1 LGILL
6 LTGAAL
12 DVCGQ
17 ETVMDTRHVLELS
30 PMWQIQPATS
40 PDLAPRAGDWGSTKS
55 AGWRW
60 GKIHCLWYEQTVA
73 VPEGWGNRRNLLH
86 FKRIEGDAI
95 VFVNAKRV
103 GELLRPGGDID
114 VSEVLTPGQENTVR
128 VFVTRNY
135 TGISRDFAHD
145 PLRYTAR
152 GPISHSPL
160 PMEKWAMGIT
170 APASLH
176 SLPRPVSISDVF
188 VRTSWREKTIA
199 LDVELSAD
207 APVSGLQLRIAI
219 LDADGKE
226 ALTFGDGPF
235 NLPAGQTVRTI
246 TQPWANPIPWE
257 LEAGYLYTARVS
269 LDRNGA
275 LADAPSPI
283 RFGFREVWTEGRN
296 VYLNG
301 HVSRWRVDW
310 TACGLNRTSLS
321 FFRLMGR
328 NLFYTQA
335 NPSMWWRT
343 WSETPLL
350 SDDLL
355 DAFDEQGMGSFV
367 PAPGISYL
375 RMHLIT
381 DPQAQRDYDREM
393 RRWLRMYRN
402 HPCILG
408 WTIGMNSFCPRDG
421 IHPDTMGK
429 RKKYPPRSQADVI
442 EKGLEIVKSH
452 DPTRLVYSHA
462 DGNVG
467 DISTSN
473 SYLNFAPLQEREE
486 WPSDWA
492 KHGDM
497 PYFPV
502 EFGQPYTANFWKGKQ
517 FLMTEYLAMYFGDRA
532 YRDESLAGLQRM
544 VEISLTNKSGHGG
557 AIPADEFPLY
567 WDFQRLFV
575 GHTDRSWRTWG
586 VPGYY
591 YWDFGIGY
599 GNPPRWDGKTIW
611 NRYSTIPEPLAKR
624 PDWASPNFD
633 IRAANEQSLLV
644 WLAGAPQHTDKTHA
658 FYGGETIRKQV
669 AVVWDGP
676 GEKTVDARWE
686 FADDHGKVLQ
696 TGTVRLALKVGDIA
710 FAPISLVA
718 PTVTT
723 RQAFT
728 LSLTAKDG
736 DKTVT
741 DDKLAIQVFPPE
753 PAAIQ
758 RRHVVL
764 FDPAGKTAPWLKTLG
779 VHFAAWQPGMEL
791 NTTNLLVLGR
801 ESLKQGTHLPYTAE
815 EVAKG
820 LRVLVLEQQPQIW
833 EGLGFQAIETMPRY
847 VFARDKISPILNG
860 IAPEDLVNW
869 RGNPNLLPERKPA
882 RSHEVMHA
890 PKWTNTHA
898 VASVVLQIP
907 HMVGF
912 SPVLVAEFDLD
923 YSPLLVWQHGRGS
936 VYYSTLDLTDR
947 VGVDPAATHLARK
960 LVETASVDILAN
972 EPFRFVGASTHYAR
986 YRYDHAHARRSSS
999 AVRYV
1004 GDAKGRTLLNH
1015 LGVATDPKSSLV
1027 VVGSGGIPEQAELDG
1042 MAKQGA
1048 TVLFLPR
1055 TAEELAAFGLKT
1067 TKADLV
1073 RTTVP
1078 DHRLFQGIG
1087 QNLLRWRDTLHVTTF
1102 AQDGQPDGAN
1112 SIGEPVPAI
1121 VGGDG
1126 LFLIRRIGGGQQVF
1140 VQLDPFALDDRYPDD
1155 APEYEAIVL
1164 STVRLRQFWAQ
1175 LLTNAGADCTA
1186 ALAER
1191 LTTLEAGPAYQQLGH
1206 WYVLGPFAADAKKKP
1221 AGVLDTEYP
1230 GEKAAI
1236 AGDTN
1241 PNLTYTRADGK
1252 ALDFRT
1258 TVQADKSDFMNLA
1271 ATLKAGENSVA
1282 YATCTVNRD
1291 KAGAAVLRLGVD
1303 YWMKVWVNGEL
1314 VYRMDHGHGSPK
1326 PNRHLVKAHLKAGEN
1341 VITLKVLAGG
1351 KGFGFWANLADGEE
1365 TDEQAAGVA
1374 KAEARLY
1381 DVAIR
1386 LRDPYEYHYW

>member
-1 LGILL
+1 
-6 LTGAAL
+6 
-12 DVCGQ
+12 
-17 ETVMDTRHVLELS
+17 MNTRHVLELS
-30 PMWQIQPATS
+30 PTWQIQPATS
-40 PDLAPRAGDWGSTKS
+40 PDVAPRDGDWGSTKS
-55 AGWRW
+55 ADWRW
-60 GKIHCLWYEQTVA
+60 GQVSAKGTSWEARLKTERGKIHCLWYEQTVT
-73 VPEGWGNRRNLLH
+73 VPGEWAGRRNLLH
-86 FKRIEGDAI
+86 FKRLEGDAI
-95 VFVNAKRV
+95 IFANGIRV
-103 GELLRPGGDID
+103 GELLRPGGDVD
-114 VSEVLTPGQENTVR
+114 VSAVLIAGQENTIR

-135 TGISRDFAHD
+135 AGISRDFEHD

-152 GPISHSPL
+152 GPVSHSPM
-160 PMEKWAMGIT
+160 PMDKWSMGIT
-170 APASLH
+170 APVSLQ
-176 SLPRPVSISDVF
+176 SLPHPVSISDVF
-188 VRTSWREKTIA
+188 VRTSWREKSIGI
-199 LDVELSAD
+199 DVELVAD
-207 APVSGLQLRIAI
+207 TAVAGAQVGVAI
-219 LDADGKE
+219 RDADGKQV
-226 ALTFGDGPF
+226 LTLSEGPF
-235 NLPAGQTVRTI
+235 DVPVGTVVRTL
-246 TQPWANPIPWE
+246 TRPWADPIPWE
-257 LEAGYLYTARVS
+257 LEAGYLYTAQVS
-269 LDRNGA
+269 LAQGDKRV
-275 LADAPSPI
+275 DAPAPI
-283 RFGFREVWTEGRN
+283 RFGFREVWTEGRH

-301 HVSRWRVDW
+301 HISRWRVDW
-310 TACGLNRTSLS
+310 TGCGLNPTSLS

-328 NLFYTQA
+328 NLFYMQA
-335 NPSMWWRT
+335 NSSMWWRT

-350 SDDLL
+350 PEDLL
-355 DAFDEQGMGSFV
+355 DAFDEQGMGSFM
-367 PAPGISYL
+367 PAPGISFVRARL
-375 RMHLIT
+375 L
-381 DPQAQRDYDREM
+381 DSPEAQADYDREM
-393 RRWLRMYRN
+393 KRWLRMYRN
-402 HPCILG
+402 HPSILG

-429 RKKYPPRSQADVI
+429 RKKYPARSQADVI
-442 EKGLEIVKSH
+442 EKGMEIVKQH

-473 SYLNFAPLQEREE
+473 SYLNFAALQEREE

-492 KHGDM
+492 ANGDM

-517 FLMTEYLAMYFGDRA
+517 FLGTEYLAMYYGDQA
-532 YRDESLAGLQRM
+532 YGKEALSGLQRM

-557 AIPADEFPLY
+557 AIPYDEFPLY
-567 WDFQRLFV
+567 WDFQRLSV
-575 GHTDRSWRTWG
+575 GRTDRTWRTWG

-591 YWDFGIGY
+591 YWDFSTGY

-611 NRYSTIPEPLAKR
+611 NRYSAIPEPLTER

-633 IRAANEQSLLV
+633 IRAANEQALLV
-644 WLAGAPQHTDKTHA
+644 WLAGAPKHTDKTHA
-658 FYGGETIRKQV
+658 FYGGEAIQKQV

-676 GEKTVDARWE
+676 GEKTVHARWE
-686 FADDHGKVLQ
+686 FTDADGKVLES
-696 TGTVRLALKVGDIA
+696 GTTKLALKAGDIA
-710 FAPISLVA
+710 FAPISVVA
-718 PTVTT
+718 PKVTS
-723 RQAFT
+723 RQEFT
-728 LSLTAKDG
+728 LSLVAKDG

-764 FDPAGKTAPWLKTLG
+764 FDPAGKTAPWLKALG
-779 VHFAAWQPGMEL
+779 VHFAAWQPGMKL
-791 NTTNLLVLGR
+791 NTSNLLVLGR
-801 ESLKQGTHLPYTAE
+801 ESLKQGTRLPYTAE

-847 VFARDKISPILNG
+847 VFARDTSSPILEG
-860 IAPEDLVNW
+860 VAPEDLVNW
-869 RGNPNLLPERKPA
+869 RGSPDLLPEKKPA

-898 VASVVLQIP
+898 IASVVLQIP
-907 HMVGF
+907 HTVGF

-936 VYYSTLDLTDR
+936 VYYSTLGLTGR
-947 VGVDPAATHLARK
+947 VGVDPAATRLARK
-960 LVETASVDILAN
+960 LVETASVDTLAN
-972 EPFRFVGASTHYAR
+972 EPFRFVGDSKRCEMYSNDR
-986 YRYDHAHARRSSS
+986 AHGRRSSS

-1004 GDAKGRTLLNH
+1004 GDGRGRALLDH
-1015 LGVATDPKSSLV
+1015 LGVATDPKSNLV
-1027 VVGSGGIPEQAELDG
+1027 VVGSGDIPEQDELDR

-1087 QNLLRWRDTLHVTTF
+1087 QNLMRWRDTLHVTTF

-1126 LFLIRRIGGGQQVF
+1126 LFLIRRIGDGQQVF

-1155 APEYEAIVL
+1155 APEHEAIIL

-1175 LLTNAGADCTA
+1175 LLTNAGASCSPE
-1186 ALAER
+1186 LAKR

-1206 WYVLGPFAADAKKKP
+1206 WYVLGPFAADAKKQP
-1221 AGVLDTEYP
+1221 AGILDTEYP

-1236 AGDTN
+1236 VGDTN

-1258 TVQADKSDFMNLA
+1258 TVQADKGDFMDLA

-1282 YATCTVNRD
+1282 YATCVVNRE

-1326 PNRHLVKAHLKAGEN
+1326 PNRHLVKAQLNKGEN
-1341 VITLKVLAGG
+1341 VITIKVLAGG

-1365 TDEQAAGVA
+1365 TEEQAAGVA

-1381 DVAIR
+1381 DASIR